1 MIHAVRADQ
10 PTFKAIHFEPGFNV
24 VLAERTKEST
34 KKDSRNGLGKTTL
47 IKIIHFCLGANTRP
61 GKGLRVEPLSNW
73 TFYLDVELRGKQYTV
88 ARNTSSPGRITVT
101 GDFSEWPLNP
111 KIDSSTNETYFSQRD
126 WNAVLGWLMFDL
138 PPSSE
143 EKYRPTFRSLIS
155 YFIREGRDAFSIPF
169 EHHRKQ
175 QLWDKQVNNA
185 FLLNLGWEQAQR
197 WQVIKDR
204 EKAIQ
209 QLKNVASSGLM
220 PNLMGSIGN
229 LEAERVRL
237 TEQVTKTQE
246 QLNSFRVHPQ
256 YQEIEER
263 ANTLTAL
270 IHQLSNDN
278 LRDRRMVEFY
288 QSGLANERSA
298 SEEAVLSLYEE
309 AGVALPANIAKRLAD
324 VQEFHRKITADRRA
338 FLEKEIQR
346 LQNGLADRD
355 EKLREATNERAS
367 LLQILQ
373 THGALA
379 EYAKLQQRHI
389 QIMAELEEVK
399 TRIDNLRKFERE
411 KSNLKIEKE
420 RLLVEAQ
427 SDYDEREEIRR
438 RAISLFNA
446 NSEALY
452 RAPGRLIVNV
462 DSTGYRFQV
471 EIERSASQ
479 GVEQMKVFSYDL
491 MLAQLWSEREFG
503 PGFLVHDSTIFDGV
517 DERQVAQAIQLAA
530 SEAERKGFQ
539 YICCLNS
546 DLIPEDDFDEGFDL
560 YAYKRLELTDA
571 SEDGG
576 LLGIR
581 F

>member
-10 PTFKAIHFEPGFNV
+10 PTFKAVRFEPGFNV
-24 VLAERTKEST
+24 ILAERTKEST

-47 IKIIHFCLGANTRP
+47 IKIIHFCLGANTSP
-61 GKGLRVEPLSNW
+61 GKDLRREPLDGW
-73 TFYLDVELRGKQYTV
+73 TFYIDIDLRGLFYTV
-88 ARNTSSPGRITVT
+88 ARNTSNPGRITIT
-101 GDFSEWPLNP
+101 GDYSGWPIQP
-111 KIDSSTNETYFSQRD
+111 HIDSDTHEASLSLRD

-138 PPSSE
+138 PVSNE
-143 EKYRPTFRSLIS
+143 EKYRPTFRSLIN
-155 YFIREGRDAFSIPF
+155 YFIREGRDAFSTPF
-169 EHHRKQ
+169 EHYRKQ
-175 QLWDKQVNNA
+175 QVWDKQVNNT
-185 FLLNLGWEQAQR
+185 FLLNLGWEQAQW
-197 WQVIKDR
+197 WQVLKDR

-209 QLKNVASSGLM
+209 QLKDVSKSGLM
-220 PNLMGSIGN
+220 PNLMGSIGD
-229 LEAERVRL
+229 LEAERVRQA
-237 TEQVTKTQE
+237 EQVARTQE

-263 ANTLTAL
+263 ANVLTAL
-270 IHQLSNDN
+270 IHQFSNEN
-278 LRDRRMVEFY
+278 LQDRRMVGFY
-288 QSGLANERSA
+288 QSGLANERPA

-309 AGVALPANIAKRLAD
+309 AGVALPNNVVKRLTD

-338 FLEKEIQR
+338 FLEREIQR
-346 LQNGLADRD
+346 LQDDLVERS
-355 EKLREATNERAS
+355 EKVRAATNERAS

-379 EYAKLQQRHI
+379 EYTTLQQRHI
-389 QIMAELEEVK
+389 QIMTGLEEVK

-427 SDYDEREEIRR
+427 SDYEERQEIRQ

-446 NSEALY
+446 NSETLY
-452 RAPGRLIVNV
+452 KAPGRLIINV
-462 DSTGYRFQV
+462 DATGYKFQV
-471 EIERSASQ
+471 EIERSTSQ

-491 MLAQLWSEREFG
+491 MLAQLWSERDFG
-503 PGFLVHDSTIFDGV
+503 PGFLIHDSTIFDGV
-517 DERQVAQAIQLAA
+517 DERQVAQALQLAA
-530 SEAERKGFQ
+530 HESELRGFQ